1 MSSELHE
8 LLYYIDAQ
16 DEGSAAGNGAKK
28 YNRREAASGS
38 YPSIPRTGRRANDLH
53 RHNRVEE
60 TPDDTETVQ

>member
-8 LLYYIDAQ
+8 LLYYIEAQ
-16 DEGSAAGNGAKK
+16 EEDGAAGNAAKK
-28 YNRREAASGS
+28 FNRGDAASGS

-60 TPDDTETVQ
+60 TPDDTGTVQ